1 MLQVLDERSFPIDEL
16 RLFASARSAGRS
28 IAFGDKELSIEVAD
42 TASYDGLDLALFAC
56 GAPASRVLAPRV
68 AAAGATVIDNSSAW
82 RMDPDVPLVVPEVNA
97 EALRSIPKGIVAN
110 PNCTTMVA
118 MPVLKPLDLE
128 AGLEAMVISTYQA
141 VSGSGLAGT
150 AELDEQVQKVGP
162 SAAAL
167 THDGDA
173 VDFPPPVTFPKRIAF
188 NVIPQAGGF
197 VDDGEGETEEEK
209 KLRNE
214 SRKILGLPDLLVS
227 MLCVRVPVFAG
238 HSMSVNARF
247 ERPLSPARATDILGA
262 ADGVALSEVPTP
274 LEVTGGDVTHVGRIR
289 HDSTVPD
296 GKGLALFLSG
306 DNLRKGAAL
315 NAIQIAETLLSGRY
329 TC

>member
-1 MLQVLDERSFPIDEL
+1 M
-16 RLFASARSAGRS
+16 
-28 IAFGDKELSIEVAD
+28 
-42 TASYDGLDLALFAC
+42 
-56 GAPASRVLAPRV
+56 

-150 AELDEQVQKVGP
+150 AELDEQVQKVA
-162 SAAAL
+162 SDAAAL
-167 THDGDA
+167 TFDGGA
-173 VDFPPPVTFPKRIAF
+173 VDFPPPVKFPKTIAF
-188 NVIPQAGGF
+188 NVIPQAGSF
-197 VDDGEGETEEEK
+197 VDDPSGETDEEQ

-214 SRKILGLPDLLVS
+214 SRKILEPVRSPRVDDL
-227 MLCVRVPVFAG
+227 RPG
-238 HSMSVNARF
+238 ARLR
-247 ERPLSPARATDILGA
+247 RPLDVGQRALRATAAPGSGRARSSAPPRASPCPTCPRRSTSPAAT
-262 ADGVALSEVPTP
+262 SPTS
-274 LEVTGGDVTHVGRIR
+274 DASA
-289 HDSTVPD
+289 STPPSPTAS
-296 GKGLALFLSG
+296 GLALFLSG

-315 NAIQIAETLLSGRY
+315 NAVQIAETLLSGRY